1 MSDTPAAHEALTAD
15 VVTHLADLARIALT
29 PDEIARLT
37 GELGVIVDAVAK
49 VSEVATPAIPATSHP
64 IPLTNVTRR
73 DEPGATLTTEQALAG
88 APEHDGSRFKV
99 SAILG
104 EEQ

>member
-1 MSDTPAAHEALTAD
+1 MSEITTELVA
-15 VVTHLADLARIALT
+15 HLATLARIDLAPEELRKLT
-29 PDEIARLT
+29 A
-37 GELGVIVDAVAK
+37 ELGQIVHAVEK
-49 VSEVATPAIPATSHP
+49 VTEVATPEVPATSHP
-64 IPLTNVTRR
+64 IPLRNVYRP
-73 DEPGATLTTEQALAG
+73 DVVGPTLSTEQALAG